1 MKTYDLMQRLAQIH
15 NQLMNVSVSGENA
28 ILLGNTILNIRSL
41 LQDIENEAKKEST
54 ENAD

>member
-41 LQDIENEAKKEST
+41 LHDIENEAKKEST